1 MGRGLGGAAKR
12 QRTEGADRGGPS
24 APPPPPPPPLS
35 SPIRAELLSESSRAA
50 LRAAYAA
57 AQPFTH
63 GVLRPLCEEARL
75 RGAFDEM
82 RTHLTGTFKE
92 TDLFKVRAAAR
103 RAPRCV
109 AVLARARAR
118 VAAAAHAWRRCA
130 RAPRRAHRCAPA
142 TQP

>member
-75 RGAFDEM
+75 RGAFEM

-92 TDLFKVRAAAR
+92 TDLFKVRAAAPPR
-103 RAPRCV
+103 RA
-109 AVLARARAR
+109 VLLCRRARAR
-118 VAAAAHAWRRCA
+118 VGLLQRTRG
-130 RAPRRAHRCAPA
+130 RCAPRA
-142 TQP
+142 PLCALLRNPKP